1 MVSSVMVF
9 FEIFIFLIFCISEDN
24 ILGGDKKMKGKVK
37 WFNTLKGYG
46 FIEGEDGKDVFIHK
60 NDVPAGTYLNEN
72 DQVEFDIQNTER
84 GPQALNV
91 NKILDN

>member
-1 MVSSVMVF
+1 
-9 FEIFIFLIFCISEDN
+9 
-24 ILGGDKKMKGKVK
+24 MKGKVK

-46 FIEGEDGKDVFIHK
+46 FIEGEDGKDIFIHK
-60 NDVPAGTYLNEN
+60 NDVPMGMYLNEN

-91 NKILDN
+91 KK